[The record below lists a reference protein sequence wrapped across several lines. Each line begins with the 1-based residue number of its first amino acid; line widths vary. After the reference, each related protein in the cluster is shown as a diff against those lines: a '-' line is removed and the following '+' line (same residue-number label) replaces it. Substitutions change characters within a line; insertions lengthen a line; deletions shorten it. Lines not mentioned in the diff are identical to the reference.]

1 MKKLSLSILLC
12 LIVLTVAQVCSA
24 ADTKEEKGYISLS
37 GFMEREVEPN
47 VARVTFSVVTTD
59 KEVKKASEENNIIT
73 NKIIT
78 ALKEITNEET
88 DKIKTINFSV
98 NPVYETQANSK
109 REIINYTVNNSV
121 SVETKNVKSVSK
133 LIDTALANGANR
145 FNGLSFSFE
154 NDKTACNEM
163 YPIVLKDMRSE
174 ADIIAKAAGTTVSK
188 VKQINASCSTNM
200 SYSNRMV
207 YAAKSNGVT
216 MDSASSTPIE
226 SGKVKVSVRVNADF
240 FVK

>member
-1 MKKLSLSILLC
+1 MKKFSLVLMLCLSIIL
-12 LIVLTVAQVCSA
+12 VAQVCNA

-37 GFMEREVEPN
+37 GSMEKEVEPN
-47 VARVTFSVVTTD
+47 VARVTFSVVTTGKD
-59 KEVKKASEENNIIT
+59 VKKASEENNILT

-88 DKIKTINFSV
+88 DKIQTINFSV
-98 NPVYETQANSK
+98 NPAYETKIDNK
-109 REIINYTVNNSV
+109 REIIGYTVNNSV
-121 SVETKNVKSVSK
+121 SVETKNVKTVSK

-154 NDKTACNEM
+154 NDKSACNEM
-163 YPIVLKDMRSE
+163 YPIVLKDMRAE
-174 ADIIAKAAGTTVSK
+174 ADIIAKAAGTSISK

-207 YAAKSNGVT
+207 FAAKAEGMA
-216 MDSASSTPIE
+216 MDSATPIE
-226 SGKVKVSVRVNADF
+226 SGKVKVSVRVNADYY
-240 FVK
+240 VK

>member
-1 MKKLSLSILLC
+1 MKKFSFGLMLCLSILL
-12 LIVLTVAQVCSA
+12 IAQVCNA
-24 ADTKEEKGYISLS
+24 ADIKDEKGYISLS
-37 GFMEREVEPN
+37 GSMEREVEPN
-47 VARVTFSVVTTD
+47 VARVTFSVVTTAQD
-59 KEVKKASEENNIIT
+59 VKKASEENNIIT

-98 NPVYETQANSK
+98 NPVYETRTNNK

-121 SVETKNVKSVSK
+121 SVETKNTKSISK

-163 YPIVLKDMRSE
+163 YPTLLKEMKTE
-174 ADIIAKAAGTTVSK
+174 ADIIAKAAGTSITK
-188 VKQINASCSTNM
+188 IKQINASCSTNM
-200 SYSNRMV
+200 SYSNRVM
-207 YAAKSNGVT
+207 YAAKAEGMA
-216 MDSASSTPIE
+216 MDTATPIE
-226 SGKVKVSVRVNADF
+226 AGKVKVSIRVNADYY
-240 FVK
+240 VK

>member
-1 MKKLSLSILLC
+1 MKKFSLC
-12 LIVLTVAQVCSA
+12 LMLCLTILFVAQVCNA
-24 ADTKEEKGYISLS
+24 ADAKETKGYISLS
-37 GFMEREVEPN
+37 GSMEKEVEPN

-59 KEVKKASEENNIIT
+59 KEVKKASEENNILT
-73 NKIIT
+73 NKIMV
-78 ALKEITNEET
+78 ALKELINEET

-98 NPVYETQANSK
+98 NPVYERINNK
-109 REIINYTVNNSV
+109 REVVNYTVNNSI

-145 FNGLSFSFE
+145 FNGLYFAFE
-154 NDKTACNEM
+154 NDRTACNEM
-163 YPIVLKDMRSE
+163 YPFVLKDMRTE
-174 ADIIAKAAGTTVSK
+174 ADIIAKAAGTSVFN
-188 VKQINASCSTNM
+188 VKHISASCSTNM
-200 SYSNRMV
+200 SYSNRME
-207 YAAKSNGVT
+207 YAAKANGVA

>member
-1 MKKLSLSILLC
+1 MKKFSLSLMLC
-12 LIVLTVAQVCSA
+12 LSMLLVAQVCDA
-24 ADTKEEKGYISLS
+24 ADIKEEKGYISLS
-37 GFMEREVEPN
+37 GSMEREVEPN
-47 VARVTFSVVTTD
+47 VARVTFSVVTTG
-59 KEVKKASEENNIIT
+59 KEVKKASEENNILT
-73 NKIIT
+73 NKIMS

-98 NPVYETQANSK
+98 NPVYERINNN
-109 REIINYTVNNSV
+109 REIINYTVNNSI

-133 LIDTALANGANR
+133 LIDTALASGANR

-163 YPIVLKDMRSE
+163 YPIVLKELRTE
-174 ADIIAKAAGTTVSK
+174 ADILAKAAGTSVSK

-207 YAAKSNGVT
+207 YAAKSDG
-216 MDSASSTPIE
+216 MSMESSSTPIE
-226 SGKVKVSVRVNADF
+226 SGKVKVNVRVNADF